1 MSHASTGNQTANAE
15 QWPRRLR
22 TGGTSR
28 PRRRH
33 SNGAHAGATA
43 TEPTQARHNGARK
56 ASASGGLV
64 GEGVAR
70 GRGRK
75 ASGRKVSL
83 GYLVEVR
90 RSSRS
95 SRGSDLPALPLA
107 LGDTNR
113 GICASDPY
121 TVQTSATPLGYSPL
135 TILIP
140 FKSPCSPRSSLSSPL
155 GGSPLLPVLLLLIPK
170 KGTCPPV
177 SWRST
182 FIDFKTP
189 LVPTGSKH
197 QNFWNQKV

>member
-1 MSHASTGNQTANAE
+1 M
-15 QWPRRLR
+15 
-22 TGGTSR
+22 
-28 PRRRH
+28 
-33 SNGAHAGATA
+33 
-43 TEPTQARHNGARK
+43 PTQARHNGARK

-135 TILIP
+135 TMLPSVLFIVTPWWEPLTSRAP
-140 FKSPCSPRSSLSSPL
+140 FVDP
-155 GGSPLLPVLLLLIPK
+155 
-170 KGTCPPV
+170 
-177 SWRST
+177 
-182 FIDFKTP
+182 
-189 LVPTGSKH
+189 
-197 QNFWNQKV
+197 